1 MDDRLCIDYL
11 VGKSQIRLC
20 YFDFSSMVR
29 ISLMKNGSVNTHKSN
44 ELENSFFRGY
54 RMDHLWK
61 CAPLGMGP
69 SQNLWAQYLGDG
81 NVPAILKF
89 TRVPM
94 GFDH

>member
-1 MDDRLCIDYL
+1 MDDRLCIDCL
-11 VGKSQIRLC
+11 VGKSQIL
-20 YFDFSSMVR
+20 YGTDKFDEEWFSEYAQIKPAGEQS
-29 ISLMKNGSVNTHKSN
+29 
-44 ELENSFFRGY
+44 FRGY

-69 SQNLWAQYLGDG
+69 SQNLWAQYLCDG